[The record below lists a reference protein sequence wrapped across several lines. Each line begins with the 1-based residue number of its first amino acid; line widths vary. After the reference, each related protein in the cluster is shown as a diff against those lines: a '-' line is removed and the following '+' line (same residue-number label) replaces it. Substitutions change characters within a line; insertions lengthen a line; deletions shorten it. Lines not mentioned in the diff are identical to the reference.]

1 MRLRHSFETFGTTE
15 LWPPCFL
22 RGAFGLERAAACR
35 HTRRCVD
42 PGGQNERRIT
52 MKRTIVGF
60 IAGLLLGS
68 TGFASAGY
76 YYSAQDLLGLRGRS
90 AGDAFVLGYV
100 AGVHDV
106 MAGPYPPSE
115 AKLADIKAGA
125 IELMLG
131 EQDGEKPAHL

>member
-1 MRLRHSFETFGTTE
+1 
-15 LWPPCFL
+15 
-22 RGAFGLERAAACR
+22 
-35 HTRRCVD
+35 
-42 PGGQNERRIT
+42 

-68 TGFASAGY
+68 TAFASAGY

-125 IELMLG
+125 LELMLR
-131 EQDGEKPAHL
+131 EQNAEKPAHLYVIGYLVRAQVIAHEDVARILPEAWRGSEAPASGKEKF